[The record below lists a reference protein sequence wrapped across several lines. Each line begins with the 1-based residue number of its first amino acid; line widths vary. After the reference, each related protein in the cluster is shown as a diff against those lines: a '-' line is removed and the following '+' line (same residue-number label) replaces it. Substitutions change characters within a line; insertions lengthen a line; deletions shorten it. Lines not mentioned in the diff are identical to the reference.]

1 MLAVASDYNT
11 MAASVGKSKRPE
23 LSKAE
28 YLKRYLSTDEG
39 DKKSKGKIKKKRR
52 KVPEK
57 GWVHSNVLTE
67 IWTGTFCV
75 VAVKL
80 ATVATAV

>member
-1 MLAVASDYNT
+1 MDASADKT
-11 MAASVGKSKRPE
+11 KRPE

-52 KVPEK
+52 TVPQK
-57 GWVHSNVLTE
+57 GWVRVNVLTE
-67 IWTGTFCV
+67 ILTGMFRV
-75 VAVKL
+75 LAIKL
-80 ATVATAV
+80 AAVAAV